1 MLPGTM
7 STIKGR
13 TRAESAYRSLR
24 DDICAGR
31 LVPGQRLNL
40 SELAKT
46 LGVSLTVVREAAVRL
61 ASERFLQA
69 HPQHGFSVWP
79 LSIPHLL
86 DLTRVRV
93 TIESLAIRES
103 AERGDIAWEADLVAA
118 HHRLVN
124 TPPVAKPGPQ
134 PGPSSADTIKPA
146 TRLPSPA
153 WMKAHSDFHA
163 ALAAACD
170 SPLLK
175 ELRQQ
180 LFDSAELYRHW
191 SVLSLLGKK
200 RGPGAKEHSE
210 MLAAALAHDV
220 DLLISRA
227 EAHIKRTAEA
237 LLAGREDELT
247 PNPVTL
253 GTSVHS

>member
-1 MLPGTM
+1 M
-7 STIKGR
+7 STIEGR
-13 TRAESAYRSLR
+13 TRAERVYRSLR

-31 LVPGQRLNL
+31 LVPGQHLNL

-46 LGVSLTVVREAAVRL
+46 HGVSLTVVREAAVRL
-61 ASERFLQA
+61 ASERFLEA
-69 HPQHGFSVWP
+69 NPQQGFSVWP

-124 TPPVAKPGPQ
+124 TPPVDEPGPQ
-134 PGPSSADTIKPA
+134 PRSSGVHAIKPA
-146 TRLPSPA
+146 ARVPSPA

-170 SPLLK
+170 SSLLK

-191 SVLSLLGKK
+191 SVLSPLGKK
-200 RGPGAKEHSE
+200 RGPGANEHSE
-210 MLAAALAHDV
+210 ILAAALAHDV
-220 DLLISRA
+220 DLLIMRA

-237 LLAGREDELT
+237 LLAGREDELKPT
-247 PNPVTL
+247 PGMG